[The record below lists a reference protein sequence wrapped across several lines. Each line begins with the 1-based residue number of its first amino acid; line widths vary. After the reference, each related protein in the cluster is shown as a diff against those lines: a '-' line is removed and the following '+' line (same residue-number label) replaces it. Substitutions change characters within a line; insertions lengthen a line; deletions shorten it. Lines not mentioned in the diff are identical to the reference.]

1 MAETGTRKTAEELLG
16 CRTTG
21 SATQMRSGPGAQGP
35 RVVPGEDRLC
45 PYLTCLTILCILAV
59 KILLAF
65 VPDTRTQLLLTLL
78 SLGVVLVAYAL
89 RGIMGVAP
97 ENPSGELV
105 REP

>member
-1 MAETGTRKTAEELLG
+1 MAETGARKTAEELLG

-65 VPDTRTQLLLTLL
+65 VPDTRTQLLW
-78 SLGVVLVAYAL
+78 
-89 RGIMGVAP
+89 
-97 ENPSGELV
+97 PS
-105 REP
+105 

>member
-1 MAETGTRKTAEELLG
+1 M
-16 CRTTG
+16 
-21 SATQMRSGPGAQGP
+21 P
-35 RVVPGEDRLC
+35 
-45 PYLTCLTILCILAV
+45 AV
-59 KILLAF
+59 MMLLAF

-89 RGIMGVAP
+89 HGIMGVAP